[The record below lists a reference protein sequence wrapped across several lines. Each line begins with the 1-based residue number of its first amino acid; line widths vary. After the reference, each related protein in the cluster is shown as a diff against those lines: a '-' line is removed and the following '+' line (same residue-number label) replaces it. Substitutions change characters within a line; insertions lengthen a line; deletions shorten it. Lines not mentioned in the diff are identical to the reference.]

1 MDNNPRIL
9 AIIPARAGSKRLPG
23 KNIKELAGKPLIQW
37 TMEAAKN
44 SALLTEVIVSTD
56 DEKIVELAKEID
68 VNVPFVRPEHLAQ
81 DKSSSIDVIKHAID
95 FLEKQGKTFDF
106 IMLLQPTSPLRTSLH
121 IDEAIH
127 LLNDKSADA
136 VISVCPTEHS
146 PLWSNTLDDSGK
158 MDSFISPEIKNT
170 RSQDL
175 PIHYRLNGALYITR
189 VERLL
194 AENSMFINNN
204 IFAYKMTTESS
215 VDIDER
221 IDFTLA
227 EAIMNKEN

>member
-1 MDNNPRIL
+1 MDNKPRIL

-56 DEKIVELAKEID
+56 DERIVELAKSID
-68 VNVPFVRPEHLAQ
+68 VNVPFVRPQHLAQ

-95 FLEKQGKTFDF
+95 FLEKQGKVFDF
-106 IMLLQPTSPLRTSLH
+106 IMLLQPTSPLRTSCH
-121 IDEAIH
+121 IDEAIN
-127 LLNDKSADA
+127 LLNKKGADA

-175 PIHYRLNGALYITR
+175 PVHYRLNGALYITR
-189 VERLL
+189 ITRLL
-194 AENSMFINNN
+194 AENTMFINDN
-204 IFAYKMTTESS
+204 IFAFKMTTESS